1 MLQTHV
7 AASDDRF
14 EPTVPRVPRGGTVVF
29 DFTGPVNHH
38 EATDTRLDLYDTDPV
53 APGGPSFPYT
63 FTAAGV
69 YPFVCPLHLDV
80 GMTGRIHVPMQA
92 APKRGSLR
100 RVYTLTWAS
109 ASASAG
115 FAYDVRVKRPKRG
128 WRGWR
133 SGVTGAEA
141 TYRPHAGKG
150 MYRFEARLRRTDTGD
165 ASLWSDAVS
174 ISVG

>member
-1 MLQTHV
+1 M
-7 AASDDRF
+7 
-14 EPTVPRVPRGGTVVF
+14 F
-29 DFTGPVNHH
+29 DFTGPVDHH
-38 EATDTRLDLYDTDPV
+38 QAKDTRLNLYDSPPV
-53 APGGPSFPYT
+53 EPSGPSFRYT

-69 YPFVCPLHLDV
+69 YPFECQLHLDV
-80 GMTGRIHVPMQA
+80 GMTGRIHVPMRA

-109 ASASAG
+109 VDASAG
-115 FAYDVRVKRPKRG
+115 FAYDVRIKRPRHG

-133 SGVTGAEA
+133 SEVEVRKA

-150 MYRFEARLRRTDTGD
+150 VYRFEARLRRTGTSDTG
-165 ASLWSDAVS
+165 APSLWSDAVS